1 MGFKTPG
8 FLYETV
14 DIAIWSDVEQ
24 GLTITAGSLATLRPL
39 YRALTERLEW
49 SQGTTSPLGKPSE
62 RKDSREWYG
71 SASDA
76 KLKKNSP
83 FSFATLTRKEDGITR
98 LSSESN
104 DELARNE
111 VIPVPIQ
118 LRNNLVNAKLQD
130 QGFNSWRIQ
139 IGGNSDENLTVAQG
153 ITKHTDV
160 SLESQYRRN

>member
-49 SQGTTSPLGKPSE
+49 SQGTTSPLGKLSE
-62 RKDSREWYG
+62 RRDSREWYR

-83 FSFATLTRKEDGITR
+83 FSLATLTRKGDGITR
-98 LSSESN
+98 LSGESN

-118 LRNNLVNAKLQD
+118 LRNDLVNVRL
-130 QGFNSWRIQ
+130 
-139 IGGNSDENLTVAQG
+139 
-153 ITKHTDV
+153 
-160 SLESQYRRN
+160 